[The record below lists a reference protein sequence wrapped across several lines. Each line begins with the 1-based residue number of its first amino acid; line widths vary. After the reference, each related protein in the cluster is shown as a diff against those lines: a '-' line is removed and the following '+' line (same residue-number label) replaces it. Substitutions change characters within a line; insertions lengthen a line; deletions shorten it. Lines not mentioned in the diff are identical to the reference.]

1 MARQSTKRQASV
13 AMAAQSA
20 SLVVGNVAAVG
31 TVGAV
36 GAVGALV
43 GLVYLKG
50 HHQRQRAKLSSSTLG
65 FTRLH
70 LVCMLARCI
79 PRHRRFHKPNQLQ
92 HLLPPNK

>member
-31 TVGAV
+31 T
-36 GAVGALV
+36 VGALV